1 MHLDVRL
8 GDTILGRLGFLKLV
22 AVIVTAFA
30 FGFATGYIY
39 NGISRAS
46 VTSYAIVVRVSTTTS
61 LYQTGLLDALLNDF
75 RNVSGVDVRFE
86 VLARGSGEALRLLA
100 DGSACIGFVHSP
112 SLELRYI
119 RSGAVE
125 RLAIFAYNEF
135 VVVGPSDDP
144 ANVSRARDAVDAFK
158 RIFIAGEKGLVRF
171 VSRGDFSGTH
181 VRELLL
187 WNLTGLSPEGRS
199 WYLRSGKGM
208 AETLIMADNLR
219 AYTLTDVATFSSLK
233 NQGKLS
239 NLVILFRD
247 PTYLVNVYSL
257 YLSKAKSCDNP
268 LTLYVVYKLRDYI
281 LSRGQDVIVER
292 FKGLF
297 NPVKGFEESVER
309 AWDELSRIGS

>member
-1 MHLDVRL
+1 MWL
-8 GDTILGRLGFLKLV
+8 GDAILSRLGFLKLV
-22 AVIVTAFA
+22 AMIVIAFA
-30 FGFATGYIY
+30 FGFATGYTY
-39 NGISRAS
+39 NDISGAS
-46 VTSYAIVVRVSTTTS
+46 VTSHAVVVRVSTTTS
-61 LYQTGLLDALLNDF
+61 LYQTGLLDVLLNDF
-75 RNVSGVDVRFE
+75 RNASGVDVRFE

-100 DGSACIGFVHSP
+100 DGSACIGFVHAP
-112 SLELRYI
+112 PLELRYI

-181 VRELLL
+181 MRELLL

-208 AETLIMADNLR
+208 AETLIMADNLK
-219 AYTLTDVATFSSLK
+219 AYTLTDVATFTSLK

-239 NLVILFRD
+239 NLVTLFRD

-268 LTLYVVYKLRDYI
+268 LTWYAAYKLKDYI
-281 LSRGQDVIVER
+281 LSCGQDVIVER

-309 AWDELSRIGS
+309 AWDELSRLGS